1 MLARGQLCC
10 SVSIKNLLTC
20 PLQLV
25 EIAHLLHAFC
35 KFCAGL
41 RARLDLLCVLYRL
54 LRRYSAYPGLAHL
67 RNLLN
72 HVGAQLHLGLRH
84 LPAGYGLALGERQ
97 NIEQAKRQQPLQFQL
112 TAKAVSLKRKNRIG
126 NSSRLIGPRHVGP
139 TLGEQGLHG
148 RAVG

>member
-1 MLARGQLCC
+1 VLARSQLCC

-35 KFCAGL
+35 KLCTGL

-54 LRRYSAYPGLAHL
+54 LRRYSAHPGLTHL
-67 RNLLN
+67 RDLLN

-84 LPAGYGLALGERQ
+84 LPACYGLALGQ
-97 NIEQAKRQQPLQFQL
+97 GQDIEQAKRQQPLQFQL
-112 TAKAVSLKRKNRIG
+112 AAKAVLLKRKNRIG
-126 NSSRLIGPRHVGP
+126 NSPRLIGSRHVCP